1 MAKQLEEYF
10 KSHQMQE
17 VVSPRKLHG
26 SYVFEMIS
34 KEKANTI
41 TTSTRQQSIELHSQ
55 GSNGKAS
62 SKK

>member
-1 MAKQLEEYF
+1 MTKQLEEYF
-10 KSHQMQE
+10 KTHQTQE
-17 VVSPRKLHG
+17 VNSPRRVHC

-41 TTSTRQQSIELHSQ
+41 TTSTRQQSIDSHTQ
-55 GSNGKAS
+55 GSGGKPL